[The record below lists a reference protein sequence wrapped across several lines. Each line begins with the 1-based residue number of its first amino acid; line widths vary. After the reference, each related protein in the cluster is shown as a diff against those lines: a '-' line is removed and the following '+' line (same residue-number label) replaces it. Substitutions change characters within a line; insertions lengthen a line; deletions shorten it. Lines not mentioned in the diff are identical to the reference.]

1 MRMKKKSANKTLLLV
16 LPALLLSGCGKSL
29 SRLDAATLLGNVV
42 SYVGSS
48 EFETPKS
55 WTIEETGKGKLSNG
69 SLSYEGSF
77 SSAHHYSEEDH
88 YFHSTLSVEGKVGAA
103 LSLKYTSEEW
113 IYIDLMTVSGA
124 KVYPVVEAAADGIAG
139 TKNYVMTYYSS
150 LEQAITAFNAKSDV
164 IEEQSRLKDL
174 SSVPSSL
181 KDQLSS
187 IDKSAVVSETY
198 STSAELSLIANL
210 TYKEDDV
217 SKSEK
222 ITIKEGFLQN
232 VAQDDGTLSLTTA
245 YNWNLSKSS
254 KPDLGSYSVSG
265 SPSLSKGD

>member
-1 MRMKKKSANKTLLLV
+1 MEKLTRKRKLYLPLRRRGVIIAMRMKKKSANKTLLLV

-113 IYIDLMTVSGA
+113 IYIDLMAPNRLDWKRKKT
-124 KVYPVVEAAADGIAG
+124 KTEKKDEDG
-139 TKNYVMTYYSS
+139 
-150 LEQAITAFNAKSDV
+150 E
-164 IEEQSRLKDL
+164 
-174 SSVPSSL
+174 
-181 KDQLSS
+181 
-187 IDKSAVVSETY
+187 
-198 STSAELSLIANL
+198 
-210 TYKEDDV
+210 
-217 SKSEK
+217 
-222 ITIKEGFLQN
+222 
-232 VAQDDGTLSLTTA
+232 
-245 YNWNLSKSS
+245 KSS
-254 KPDLGSYSVSG
+254 DKRPTAPPEYPSA
-265 SPSLSKGD
+265 SPVRNAYGVCC